1 MSDETL
7 ARRADVQII
16 FKGSEHI
23 ITMNEDW
30 ISFSYTDNEEDNA
43 DDIQLKTHDRDLT
56 WMKKYLSSYIDEQA
70 EAGEMITTPEQAEA
84 ASGRTT
90 SGSSGNAKLVYKVTS
105 PQGLNVRTGAGEKN
119 KIIGKLAYGDYVEVN
134 RFGDGWANITYTGK
148 TGYVK
153 GETLKP
159 VGSGSSESTKADNSP
174 STYSA
179 GGTTSEEWRVGDAV
193 IVSGR
198 PYGSSYGEG
207 KQGILVTDH
216 KGKVTYL
223 NLKAGVPYPI
233 CVDYLGWFAV
243 ENVRK
248 ADEASEISSGTQNNS
263 AVVSKGVKLS
273 AAIVLKNDKGDG
285 KDTVLDCGLF
295 ELDSIDLQ
303 GPPTSL
309 TIKGTSLSYSSAI
322 RQTLKSKSW
331 ENTTLS
337 EISNAI
343 ANANGMA
350 VMFESK
356 NNPKYI
362 RAEQYKMSDISF
374 LQKLCH
380 DAGCSLKAT
389 NNILVIFDQA
399 EFENKEA
406 VRTIKF
412 GEKGGYTK
420 YKLSTAEN
428 NCYTSCRV
436 YYTTNSGKVISA
448 TEYSERYREGDENQQ
463 CLEVRQKVSSIAEAQ
478 ELAHKFLRL
487 HNKYENEV
495 SFTFPG
501 DPTLVA
507 GIGINLEGSGHWD
520 GKYIVKQAKHTVSQ
534 SGYTTQITLRKAL
547 KENERAVSNG
557 EETAENWN
565 IGDEVIVS
573 GRPQI
578 SSYGGSPGWEVK
590 NHKGKITHLNLKGGI
605 PFPIHVDYL
614 GWFAID
620 QVRKA

>member
-56 WMKKYLSSYIDEQA
+56 WMKKYLSSYIDDQA

-105 PQGLNVRTGAGEKN
+105 PQGLNVRTGAGDKN

-134 RFGDGWANITYTGK
+134 RFSDGWASITYTGK

-153 GETLKP
+153 SETLKP
-159 VGSGSSESTKADNSP
+159 VGSGSSKSTKTGNSP
-174 STYSA
+174 ATYST
-179 GGTTSEEWRVGDAV
+179 GGTTSEEWKVGDAV

-216 KGKVTYL
+216 KGKVTHL

-248 ADEASEISSGTQNNS
+248 VDATAGNSSSSSKGSEAT
-263 AVVSKGVKLS
+263 VSKGVKMS
-273 AAIVLKNDKGDG
+273 ATIVLKNDKGDG
-285 KDTVLDCGLF
+285 KDTVLDCGMF
-295 ELDSIDLQ
+295 ELDSVDLQ

-309 TIKGTSLSYSSAI
+309 TVKGTSLSYSSTV

-337 EISNAI
+337 EIAKAI
-343 ANANGMA
+343 AGSNGMA
-350 VMFESK
+350 VMFASK
-356 NNPKYI
+356 NNPKYT
-362 RAEQYKMSDISF
+362 RAEQYKTSDISF

-389 NNILVIFDQA
+389 NNIFVIFDQA
-399 EFENKEA
+399 EYENKEP
-406 VRTIKF
+406 VKTIKF
-412 GEKGGYTK
+412 GEMGNYAK
-420 YKLSTAEN
+420 YKLSTIEN

-448 TEYSERYREGDENQQ
+448 TEYSERYREGSENQQ
-463 CLEVRQKVSSIAEAQ
+463 CLEVKQKVSSIAEAR

-507 GIGINLEGSGHWD
+507 GIGINLEGFGHWD
-520 GKYIVKQAKHTVSQ
+520 GVYIVKQAKHTVSQ

-557 EETAENWN
+557 DKSTAETLDDVK
-565 IGDEVIVS
+565 IKELAMQVIRGDW
-573 GRPQI
+573 GN
-578 SSYGGSPGWEVK
+578 GA
-590 NHKGKITHLNLKGGI
+590 
-605 PFPIHVDYL
+605 D
-614 GWFAID
+614 
-620 QVRKA
+620 RKARLTAAGYDYSTVQGMVNKILSG

>member
-1 MSDETL
+1 MSDEQY
-7 ARRADVQII
+7 ARQAGVQIV
-16 FKGSEHI
+16 FKGSEQQ
-23 ITMNEDW
+23 ITMNKDW
-30 ISFSYTDNEEDNA
+30 VSFTYVDNEEDNA

-56 WMKKYLSSYIDEQA
+56 WMRKYIAGYIDDQA
-70 EAGEMITTPEQAEA
+70 EAGEIISTPEEAEA
-84 ASGRTT
+84 QSGRAKGG
-90 SGSSGNAKLVYKVTS
+90 SGGSSPGMYKVTS
-105 PQGLNVRTGAGEKN
+105 PRGLNVRTGAGEEN
-119 KIIGKLAYGDYVEVN
+119 KILGKLAYGDYIEVSK
-134 RFGDGWANITYTGK
+134 FQDGWACITYTGK
-148 TGYVK
+148 TAYVK
-153 GETLKP
+153 GENLVP
-159 VGSGSSESTKADNSP
+159 VGSTSSKSDSSADFATT
-174 STYSA
+174 TYSA
-179 GGTTSEEWRVGDAV
+179 DSTESAGWNIGDAV

-198 PYGSSYGEG
+198 PYATSYGEG
-207 KQGILVTDH
+207 KPGILINNH
-216 KGKVTYL
+216 KGKVTHL

-233 CVDYLGWFAV
+233 CVDWLGWFAI
-243 ENVRK
+243 ENVQK
-248 ADEASEISSGTQNNS
+248 VDGSAPESGKSQGNVAAIN
-263 AVVSKGVKLS
+263 KGVKMS

-309 TIKGTSLSYSSAI
+309 TIKGTSLSYNSTV

-337 EISNAI
+337 EIANAI
-343 ANANGMA
+343 AGANGMA

-356 NNPKYI
+356 NNPKYT

-399 EFENKEA
+399 EYENKPP

-412 GEKGGYTK
+412 GELGGYTK
-420 YKLSTAEN
+420 YKLSTGEN

-436 YYTTNSGKVISA
+436 FYTDNSGTVISA
-448 TEYSERYREGDENQQ
+448 TEYSERYREGSENQQ

-478 ELAHKFLRL
+478 QLAHKLLRL

-507 GIGINLEGSGHWD
+507 GIGIALEGFGFWD
-520 GKYIVKQAKHTVSQ
+520 GNYIVKQAKHTVSQ
-534 SGYTTQITLRKAL
+534 SGYTTQIELRKAL
-547 KENERAVSNG
+547 NSNEMVTTNGQSAGSRIAGAVDEEKLKEIAAQVVRGEWGNGKDRIRRLTEAGYDYDAVQALVNKLYYS
-557 EETAENWN
+557 
-565 IGDEVIVS
+565 
-573 GRPQI
+573 
-578 SSYGGSPGWEVK
+578 
-590 NHKGKITHLNLKGGI
+590 
-605 PFPIHVDYL
+605 
-614 GWFAID
+614 
-620 QVRKA
+620 